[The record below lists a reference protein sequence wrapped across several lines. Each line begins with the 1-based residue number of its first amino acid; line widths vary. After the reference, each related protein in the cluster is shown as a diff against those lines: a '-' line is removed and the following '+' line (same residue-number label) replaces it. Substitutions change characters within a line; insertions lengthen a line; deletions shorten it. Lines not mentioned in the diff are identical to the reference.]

1 MIDSLGSLSDLSH
14 LHPIAQA
21 TVYLPNPERMMR
33 IRNERW
39 IGYTRAHQALSKLE
53 ELFTFPKRQRMPNLL
68 IIGPTNNGKSMIVE
82 KFRRSHPSR
91 PLENTPNEII
101 PVLVMQMP
109 SDPSISRFYYLL
121 LAAMNAPIRPRM
133 RLADLEPLSLK
144 LLRATAVQMLIID
157 ECHNMLAGSNSMQRE
172 FLNLVRFLGNEL
184 QIPIV
189 CVGTR
194 EAYLAIRSDDQLE
207 NRFEP
212 FILPTWQEG
221 EELMSLLASFAA
233 SFPLRYPSSV
243 HQSELARYVLS
254 RTEGTIGEISALM
267 VRAAIAAIESGEEA
281 LNARTLALADYE
293 SPTERRKAF
302 ERQLR

>member
-14 LHPIAQA
+14 LHQIAQT

-82 KFRRSHPSR
+82 KFRRAHPSQ
-91 PLENTPNEII
+91 PLENTMNEII

-133 RLADLEPLSLK
+133 RLVDLEPLSLK
-144 LLRATAVQMLIID
+144 LLRATAVQMLVID

-221 EELMSLLASFAA
+221 EELMSLLSSFAA

-243 HQSELARYVLS
+243 HQPELARYVLS
-254 RTEGTIGEISALM
+254 RTEGTIGEISALL

-281 LNARTLALADYE
+281 INARTLALADYE